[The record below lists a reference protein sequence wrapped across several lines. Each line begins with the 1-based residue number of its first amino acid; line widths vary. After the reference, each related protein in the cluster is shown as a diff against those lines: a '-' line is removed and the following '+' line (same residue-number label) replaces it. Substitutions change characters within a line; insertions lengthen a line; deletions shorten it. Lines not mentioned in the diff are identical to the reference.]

1 MMAGKGVPN
10 AWLGSLQLTPPLVTC
25 HTPSIVGVWFSPES
39 LHTSK
44 LLAAT
49 ARVATA
55 ICVLNF
61 IFYSFC
67 DLAFLVLG
75 RTGNCGHHGHVL
87 SRHCLQDVFSEKVAG
102 LSEMNRGVVKKRAD

>member
-1 MMAGKGVPN
+1 MAGKVVGVTS
-10 AWLGSLQLTPPLVTC
+10 LGSLQLTPPLFTC

-44 LLAAT
+44 LLAAR
-49 ARVATA
+49 ARAATA

-67 DLAFLVLG
+67 ELSFLLLG
-75 RTGNCGHHGHVL
+75 RTGNCGHQGHVL
-87 SRHCLQDVFSEKVAG
+87 SVTVSTLPKENPR
-102 LSEMNRGVVKKRAD
+102 